1 MCQTASTENPKPV
14 TGGRSIALGEHLVW
28 ASEERSIVGQ
38 AYQLQK
44 GSTQPG
50 ERGEWGGREGAGG
63 GYSV

>member
-1 MCQTASTENPKPV
+1 M